1 MYGGALLFL
10 NHTLRNKFR
19 FTKIMPVYI
28 ITPYL
33 LMLGAKFLGK
43 KWIDFS
49 MEING
54 VYDKY

>member
-19 FTKIMPVYI
+19 FTKIMPVFI

-33 LMLGAKFLGK
+33 LMLGAKFIGK
-43 KWIDFS
+43 KWIDF
-49 MEING
+49 
-54 VYDKY
+54 